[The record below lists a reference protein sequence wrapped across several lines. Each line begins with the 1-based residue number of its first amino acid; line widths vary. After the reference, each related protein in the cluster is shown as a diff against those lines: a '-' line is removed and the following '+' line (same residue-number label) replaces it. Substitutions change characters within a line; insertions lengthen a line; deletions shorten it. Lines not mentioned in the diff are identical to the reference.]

1 MNTLVATVKEIYSIQ
16 QLHQVF
22 VQCNDRT
29 LQIVTLELDPKIQVG
44 VKVKL
49 SIKPTHLLLA
59 KDHCKTL
66 SITNQFPATLQNS
79 NKGKILTTL
88 KLQWQNTTLE
98 SIITTAAFE
107 QLNIKEG
114 VVVYGCVSESAI
126 TITEVLG

>member
-49 SIKPTHLLLA
+49 GIKPTHLLLA

-114 VVVYGCVSESAI
+114 AVVYGCVSESAI